1 MRERKLRKLRIK
13 SISRSGFLGDR
24 NGSAK
29 SSRAF
34 ERRDGFV
41 CEYGDRT
48 GAPRRVGHCFA
59 ARPLWPAYARAR
71 TTRVRGDCQFL
82 WRARAAFPGNP
93 LTFVRFA
100 VPPPPQKEFPF

>member
-48 GAPRRVGHCFA
+48 GAPPRVGHCFA
-59 ARPLWPAYARAR
+59 SRRLWPAYARAR
-71 TTRVRGDCQFL
+71 TEPVPGGFQFFL
-82 WRARAAFPGNP
+82 PVGGAFRSTTSLLAG
-93 LTFVRFA
+93 FA
-100 VPPPPQKEFPF
+100 VLPSTY